1 MFLVE
6 FQYFGVKIMLYENMN
21 DGMGQVNIYSLGGPS
36 LDYSNLGEIGRK
48 YKILNMSAGLSYD

>member
-1 MFLVE
+1 
-6 FQYFGVKIMLYENMN
+6 MLYENMN